1 MALVPNG
8 VYTIARP
15 GGRFLTLRDGS
26 AEPGTPTLLM
36 PRTAGPGE
44 QEWILEELDDGTRTV
59 RNVRSGTLLGFHGEP
74 EPGKQVGAGARHRS
88 WSLRPAHVGSG
99 AGLLFHL
106 VVPDDTDASP
116 GFPGSPGSSGLPG
129 FPAAELA
136 VDVAPE
142 PSWAGQVVLRPL
154 GAGGPERAWE
164 FRAVG

>member
-59 RNVRSGTLLGFHGEP
+59 RNVRSGTLLGFHGQP

-88 WSLRPAHVGSG
+88 WALRPAHLGSG

-106 VVPDDTDASP
+106 VVPDDAD
-116 GFPGSPGSSGLPG
+116 GSADCPLG
-129 FPAAELA
+129 AELA

-142 PSWAGQVVLRPL
+142 PAWAGHVVLRPL

-164 FRAVG
+164 FRGVG

>member
-36 PRTAGPGE
+36 PRSAGPGE
-44 QEWILEELDDGTRTV
+44 QEWVLEELDDGTRTI
-59 RNVRSGTLLGFHGEP
+59 RNVRSGTLLGFHGAA

-88 WSLRPAHVGSG
+88 WLLRPTPAPSRPSRSSR
-99 AGLLFHL
+99 LFHL
-106 VVPDDTDASP
+106 IVPDDPEA
-116 GFPGSPGSSGLPG
+116 GLD
-129 FPAAELA
+129 AAELA
-136 VDVAPE
+136 VDVAPD
-142 PSWAGQVVLRPL
+142 PSWPCRVVLRPL

-164 FRAVG
+164 FRGVG

>member
-26 AEPGTPTLLM
+26 AEPGTPTFLM

-88 WSLRPAHVGSG
+88 WLLRPAPG
-99 AGLLFHL
+99 AGLFHL
-106 VVPDDTDASP
+106 VVPDDP
-116 GFPGSPGSSGLPG
+116 GGYGAYGG
-129 FPAAELA
+129 GAELA

-142 PSWAGQVVLRPL
+142 PAWAGRVVLRPL
-154 GAGGPERAWE
+154 GAGDPERAWE
-164 FRAVG
+164 FRGV